1 MKTGV
6 SMKARLSRVA
16 AAAALALAAASGAQ
30 AQVSNDV
37 VKVGLLVDMSG
48 LYSDLSGPGSV
59 VAAKLAIDDF
69 GGKVLGKPVE
79 LVYADSQNK
88 ADVASTKAREWF
100 DTGNVDAIL
109 DLVPTN
115 VALAVMEIAAQ
126 KNKIAVVVGSAS
138 TPITNESCKPTSVH
152 WMYDTYSS
160 SVGVGRALAKTGGDS
175 WFFITADYAFGK
187 ALEKDVTEVVSA
199 TGGKIVGSVK
209 HPLNSADF
217 ASLLMQAQTSKA
229 KVVGLANAGSDAVN
243 AVKQAGE
250 FGLTKN
256 QIVAPLLLFIND
268 IHALGLEAAQG
279 MYLTEGFYWDRDEKT
294 RAWSKRFFEKHKRM
308 PTRVQ
313 AGVYS
318 AVTHYLKSVQAA
330 GTDATDPVMKKMK
343 ETTVSDVVIPS
354 GKIRD
359 DGRLVHDMLLLQVKK
374 PSESKTPWD
383 YYHVKA
389 VIPGEQAFKPLAQST
404 CPLVKK

>member
-1 MKTGV
+1 MKSSLWQLGV
-6 SMKARLSRVA
+6 ASAF
-16 AAAALALAAASGAQ
+16 ALAVSAGAQ

-37 VKVGLLVDMSG
+37 VKIGLLIDMSG
-48 LYSDLSGPGSV
+48 TYSDLSGPGSV
-59 VAAKLAIDDF
+59 IAARMAIEDF
-69 GGKVLGKPVE
+69 GGTVLGKPVE
-79 LVYADSQNK
+79 LVSSDSQNK
-88 ADVASTKAREWF
+88 ADVASARAREWF

-115 VALAVMEIAAQ
+115 VALAVMDLAAQ

-138 TPITNESCKPTSVH
+138 TPITNENCTRTSVH

-160 SVGVGRALAKTGGDS
+160 SVGTGSALAKQGSDT

-187 ALEKDVTEVVSA
+187 ALERDVTEVVTA
-199 TGGKIVGSVK
+199 ARGRVVGSVK
-209 HPLNSADF
+209 HPLNTTDF
-217 ASLLMQAQTSKA
+217 GSPLLQAQSSKA

-243 AVKQAGE
+243 AIKQAGE
-250 FGLTKN
+250 FGLTKT

-268 IHALGLEAAQG
+268 IHSLGLQTAQG
-279 MYLTEGFYWDRDEKT
+279 MYVTEGFYWDRDEKT

-308 PTRVQ
+308 PTMVH

-318 AVTHYLKSVQAA
+318 ATTHYLKSVQAA
-330 GTDATDPVMKKMK
+330 ATDATEAVMKKMK
-343 ETTVSDVVIPS
+343 ETTVSDVVIPA

-374 PSESKTPWD
+374 PSESSGPWD
-383 YYHVKA
+383 YYHVRA
-389 VIPGEQAFKPLAQST
+389 VIPGEQAFKPLAQSA